1 MKQNIRL
8 FSTPNSLWS
17 KLLDSN
23 PQLFREIQGKLKTR
37 NMVIAAAIAAIAQFI
52 TVIFC

>member
-37 NMVIAAAIAAIAQFI
+37 NMVIAARSRQLLSLLQLF
-52 TVIFC
+52 FC